1 MNSVND
7 RNSITTNVEQKSGND
22 LLNEALRKAFQSPRS
37 SLPEQATSSE
47 NAREV
52 AHDSVNHPAHYTAGG
67 IECIDAIAAALTCQ
81 TDPMH
86 AWLTG
91 QVLKYMWR
99 WPLKNGLEDLKKA
112 RFYLDRLIADAERKD
127 KEEWSKRTP
136 TDTTNPTQHEGL
148 TPEAKRRF
156 VDPLEAD
163 TAVREVLGL

>member
-7 RNSITTNVEQKSGND
+7 RNSITTNATSAADNER
-22 LLNEALRKAFQSPRS
+22 LLKELRIHGLRS
-37 SLPEQATSSE
+37 SLPEQATSCE
-47 NAREV
+47 NARAV

-112 RFYLDRLIADAERKD
+112 RFYLDRLIAGMERKGEENA
-127 KEEWSKRTP
+127 KEC
-136 TDTTNPTQHEGL
+136 QL
-148 TPEAKRRF
+148 
-156 VDPLEAD
+156 
-163 TAVREVLGL
+163 

>member
-7 RNSITTNVEQKSGND
+7 RNSITTNTTSAEDNER
-22 LLNEALRKAFQSPRS
+22 LLKELRIYGLRS
-37 SLPEQATSSE
+37 SLPEQATSSDNE
-47 NAREV
+47 RAV
-52 AHDSVNHPAHYTAGG
+52 VHDNVNHPAHYTAGG

-112 RFYLDRLIADAERKD
+112 RFYLDRLIADMERKD

-136 TDTTNPTQHEGL
+136 TDTTNPAQHEGL

>member
-7 RNSITTNVEQKSGND
+7 RNSIITNTTSSPDNEH
-22 LLNEALRKAFQSPRS
+22 LLELRNAFQGLRG
-37 SLPEQATSSE
+37 SLPEQATSSD
-47 NAREV
+47 NARTV
-52 AHDSVNHPAHYTAGG
+52 VHDSVNHPAHYTAGG

-112 RFYLDRLIADAERKD
+112 RFYLDRLIADMERKS
-127 KEEWSKRTP
+127 KEKAAESCMP
-136 TDTTNPTQHEGL
+136 
-148 TPEAKRRF
+148 